1 MAKRAAPELVGIPF
15 LDDTWAAAVRV
26 GSPLP
31 LPAKPFPTAVRT
43 RTGLLGRVWARTRGR
58 GRARRPAAVLRPEPY
73 RYLTL
78 PGMDQLIDRA
88 ADETAMGSVCDMARL
103 AELARDPDR
112 IGSAAEVK
120 SFLSCVAMALAL
132 LGRDEAV
139 LDRPME
145 LLL

>member
-1 MAKRAAPELVGIPF
+1 
-15 LDDTWAAAVRV
+15 
-26 GSPLP
+26 
-31 LPAKPFPTAVRT
+31 
-43 RTGLLGRVWARTRGR
+43 
-58 GRARRPAAVLRPEPY
+58 
-73 RYLTL
+73 
-78 PGMDQLIDRA
+78 MDQLIDRA

-103 AELARDPDR
+103 AELARETDR